1 MNFPGYL
8 KKYFWEVD
16 FKQLSLAKFRRYS
29 LERLME
35 YGDEKAV
42 RWLRNH
48 FSSDEIKEVLIRVR
62 GLSPRSANFWRL
74 VVRLEPQKVLC
85 LRKSSIAIRKKFW
98 IG

>member
-1 MNFPGYL
+1 MNFPSYL

-16 FKQLSLAKFRRYS
+16 FKQLSLIRFRRYI

-42 RWLRNH
+42 RWLRDQ
-48 FSSDEIKEVLIRVR
+48 FSSDEIKEVLIRAR

-74 VVRLEPQKVLC
+74 VVGLEPQKVLC
-85 LRKSSIAIRKKFW
+85 LQKSSIAIRKKFW